1 MNTKMKI
8 VDKNIVLPSYEL
20 NILGKK
26 KNRYLICIPVLNEG
40 VKFRKQLRRMQQLRT
55 DKIADLIICDG
66 GSTDGSADID
76 LLLQYGVTALI
87 IRKSEGHLSDQ
98 LMLGYYYAMV
108 NGYQGTITI
117 DGNGKDGVDG
127 IKRMVQMLDQGY
139 DFIQGS
145 RFLKGGAGVNTPKV
159 REIAIRFMHVPV
171 VNLLSGYKYTDTA
184 NGFRAHSIKVFQDQR
199 IQPFRYGVFPTY
211 ALIHYLTVIIPRLG
225 YQVTEVPV
233 LRKYPAKGKIPTK
246 ISPVKGN
253 MDLLKILWNIA
264 IKKYNP

>member
-145 RFLKGGAGVNTPKV
+145 RFLKGVAGV
-159 REIAIRFMHVPV
+159 I
-171 VNLLSGYKYTDTA
+171 
-184 NGFRAHSIKVFQDQR
+184 
-199 IQPFRYGVFPTY
+199 
-211 ALIHYLTVIIPRLG
+211 
-225 YQVTEVPV
+225 
-233 LRKYPAKGKIPTK
+233 
-246 ISPVKGN
+246 
-253 MDLLKILWNIA
+253 LLK
-264 IKKYNP
+264 